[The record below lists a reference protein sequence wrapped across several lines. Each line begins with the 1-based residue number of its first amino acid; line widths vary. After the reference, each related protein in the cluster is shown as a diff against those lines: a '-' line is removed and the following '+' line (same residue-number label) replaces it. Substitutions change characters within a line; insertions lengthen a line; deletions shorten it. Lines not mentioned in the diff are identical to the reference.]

1 MAVVF
6 VNYRVR
12 EQGGYATLLHREL
25 SRVFGSDQVF
35 LASCSIPPGDDF
47 VAEIFH
53 TLRGCE
59 ILLAVIGPRWSEFR
73 GDPEHDWVHR
83 EIAEAFRCGIRVV
96 PVLVDDA
103 ELPAEAELPDGINA
117 LARCQYVRLRH
128 YSVESDL
135 DRLVRE
141 IQKVAPALD
150 SHRAVEPF
158 IAAPSLYQ
166 LAGDHESPCR
176 IGVLPGTIRR
186 VRSVDIW
193 VNSENTDMRMARHTE
208 FNVSAIIRYWGSV
221 RDGAGTVVEDLVADD
236 LEAKVAGR
244 RPVAPG
250 SVITTTAGML
260 TTTHNVR
267 HILHVAAVH
276 GEPGAASG
284 RSGTSAGASRTRSST
299 PSDWRRPRC
308 EQHCLPVTR
317 HGRGGSELTPT
328 ARSMV
333 SPALDHLAQHP
344 ETRLS
349 QIYFLAYNQYEM
361 STLDEMLRTVPVTA
375 VSERSRTGR
384 TAGHVAAH
392 NHSDGVG
399 HYPGTSIP
407 SARWRRRCATP
418 RASTLSVEERSESS
432 RPL

>member
-25 SRVFGSDQVF
+25 SRVFGSGQVF

-47 VAEIFH
+47 VADIFH

-73 GDPEHDWVHR
+73 GAPEHDWVHR
-83 EIAEAFRCGIRVV
+83 EIAEAFRCGIRVI

-103 ELPAEAELPDGINA
+103 ELPAEAELADGTTA

-135 DRLVRE
+135 DQLVRE

-150 SHRAVEPF
+150 PHRAVEPF
-158 IAAPSLYQ
+158 TTSPSLYQ
-166 LAGDHESPCR
+166 LTGDHESPCR
-176 IGVLPGTIRR
+176 VGVLPGTIRR
-186 VRSVDIW
+186 VRMVDIW

-208 FNVSAIIRYWGSV
+208 FNISAIIRYWGSV
-221 RDGAGTVVEDLVADD
+221 RDETGTVVEDLVADD

-250 SVITTTAGML
+250 TVMTTTAGML

-267 HILHVAAVH
+267 HIMHVAAVH
-276 GEPGAASG
+276 GEPGAGFRQVQDIGWCVSNALIHAELLAATSG
-284 RSGTSAGASRTRSST
+284 ANSIVFPLLGTGMGGAT
-299 PSDWRRPRC
+299 
-308 EQHCLPVTR
+308 V
-317 HGRGGSELTPT
+317 TPT

-333 SPALDHLAQHP
+333 LAALDHLAQHP

-349 QIYFLAYNQYEM
+349 RIYFLAYNQREK
-361 STLDEMLRTVPVTA
+361 STLNEVLRSVPVTA
-375 VSERSRTGR
+375 VSERSRTG
-384 TAGHVAAH
+384 
-392 NHSDGVG
+392 S
-399 HYPGTSIP
+399 Y
-407 SARWRRRCATP
+407 
-418 RASTLSVEERSESS
+418 RAPT
-432 RPL
+432 